1 MTAEQF
7 FQICEDFINRTIQ
20 GFEGMMTA
28 PISNYMFPRDHFY
41 LRKLCGKVPD
51 SCAHEMHHEDNLWPD
66 KHIERGLYVS
76 TAELDDFWA
85 TLPSD
90 YAKWYF
96 SRRPLREQQIAFA
109 ASKAA
114 TQHGLEVCVDIT
126 QSENRHNF
134 SSPRCDVVPCF
145 TGEVGRAKICQ
156 PCPRTPER
164 R

>member
-1 MTAEQF
+1 M
-7 FQICEDFINRTIQ
+7 
-20 GFEGMMTA
+20 
-28 PISNYMFPRDHFY
+28 
-41 LRKLCGKVPD
+41 
-51 SCAHEMHHEDNLWPD
+51 
-66 KHIERGLYVS
+66 S
-76 TAELDDFWA
+76 TAELDAFWA

-96 SRRPLREQQIAFA
+96 SRRSLREQQIAFA

-145 TGEVGRAKICQ
+145 TGGSEMWCGLARSPLCGAEALALMGLSMPSVGRTLTSVSEREDQLFKSFAGNAFSG
-156 PCPRTPER
+156 PCVLAACAMMMLVAGTALAN
-164 R
+164 